1 MSYTIDFT
9 DKPNNGS
16 ITVEDQTVNAEKD
29 IKFVGKNY
37 TGYAKVIA
45 ENFLHLLE
53 NFTSDIEPGNP
64 VKGQL
69 WYFSDSTA
77 DVDTAQPQLKVY
89 DGTNWQPAGGIK
101 KSASAPA
108 ESVVGDLW
116 VDTSNQQLYLWT
128 GSSWLLI
135 GPQFSE
141 GTLTGPK
148 VEQVVDTFSST
159 HNIITFY
166 VSDTPIAIIAREAFA
181 PKLSIDGFSEI
192 KKGINLRDFSFAT
205 NKTTSDFRITGTATD
220 SERLGSIPA
229 SNFVRNDINSVT
241 NGSFSIRNNTGLVFG
256 SDLTASLSNNA
267 NGETILYNKT
277 EGSRIFIRANVNGQA
292 TDSITVSGTNI
303 GINKTNPV
311 YPLDISGIVRT
322 DDTLIITGTNNA
334 NDLLTGSLR
343 TAGGASI
350 TKTLQVGQ
358 GMTVLGTSN
367 TNSILPTSANSFDI
381 GSAQVPYKTIY
392 ANSITAA
399 SFSGQFT
406 GQVVGSVTGSASK
419 LASPTNFSIAG
430 DVTTAQPVAFN
441 GQNGGAVVLNASI
454 NQDFISGKLQIQKP
468 NDDDSI
474 LINRPSVGLRRITVE
489 DLFAT
494 RGIVP
499 IGGLMPFAG
508 IAAPNGFVLCDG
520 SEYLLTEYPDL
531 FAIIGYRYKAI
542 GNLLGEATFAVPD
555 LRGRFPLGADNMFS
569 GHEVPLKA
577 TNPVEYDTTISTSAG
592 RVTSIEADNV
602 GSGTGNEDIALT
614 VEQLPEHK
622 HDLRGTTPTGD
633 KGQQYFAFRNTSDP
647 TGDVDAVEHT
657 TLGPSVL
664 NTGKYLLNSGG
675 INSAITGSPVQL
687 MNPYL
692 TINYIIFTGKYI

>member
-16 ITVEDQTVNAEKD
+16 IIVQDQSVNAEKD
-29 IKFVGKNY
+29 ITFVGKNY
-37 TGYAKVIA
+37 TGYAKIIA

-77 DVDTAQPQLKVY
+77 EAETAQPQLKVY

-108 ESVVGDLW
+108 QSVVGDLW
-116 VDTSNQQLYLWT
+116 VDTANQQLYLWT

-166 VSDTPIAIIAREAFA
+166 VSDTPIAIIAREAFV
-181 PKLSIDGFSEI
+181 PKLSIDGFTEL
-192 KKGINLRDFSFAT
+192 KKGINLRDFNFST
-205 NKTTSDFRITGTATD
+205 NKTTTDFRITGTATD

-229 SNFVRNDINSVT
+229 TNFVRNDINSIT

-256 SDLTASLSNNA
+256 SDLTASLSNNV
-267 NGETILYNKT
+267 NGETVLYNKT
-277 EGSRIFIRANVNGQA
+277 EGSRIFIRSNVNGQA
-292 TDSITVSGTNI
+292 TDSIIVSGNNV
-303 GINKTNPV
+303 GINKTNPS
-311 YPLDISGIVRT
+311 YALDVTGTARV
-322 DDTLIITGTNNA
+322 DDSIIITGTNDA
-334 NDLLTGSLR
+334 NDLTSGSLR
-343 TAGGASI
+343 TAGGASV
-350 TKTLQVGQ
+350 TKTLRVGQ

-367 TNSILPTSANSFDI
+367 TNSILPTTPNSYDI
-381 GSAQVPYKTIY
+381 GAAQNPFKNIY
-392 ANSITAA
+392 ANSITASA
-399 SFSGQFT
+399 FTGQFT
-406 GQVVGSVTGSASK
+406 GTFVGSVTGSASR

-430 DVTTAQPVAFN
+430 DITTIAPVSFN
-441 GQNGGAVVLNASI
+441 GQNGGSIVLNSTI
-454 NQDFISGKLQIQKP
+454 NADFISGKVQVPTP

-499 IGGLMPFAG
+499 VGGIMPFAG
-508 IAAPNGFVLCDG
+508 ITAPNGFILCDG
-520 SEYLLTEYPDL
+520 SEYLITEYSEL
-531 FAIIGYRYKAI
+531 FTVIGYRYKAI

-555 LRGRFPLGADNMFS
+555 LRGRFALGADNMFS
-569 GHEVPLKA
+569 GHQVPIKA
-577 TNPVEYDTTISTSAG
+577 TSPVEYDVTINTSAG

-602 GSGTGNEDIALT
+602 GSGTGNEDITLA
-614 VEQLPEHK
+614 VDQLPEHK
-622 HDLRGTTPTGD
+622 HDLRGTTPTGE

-647 TGDVDAVEHT
+647 TGDVDVVDHT
-657 TLGPSVL
+657 TLGPSLL
-664 NTGKYLLNSGG
+664 NTGKYLTNSGG
-675 INSAITGSPVQL
+675 VNSAILGSPVQL